1 MKNYIIFDLEWH
13 QSFEGKE
20 TSIEHF
26 PFELIEIGAIKTDE
40 NFQIV
45 SQFHKLI
52 SPQVYTRLH
61 YKISEVTH
69 MSIEQLEQEGQ
80 PFQDVIKEFI
90 HWCGNEYLFCT
101 WGSMDLTE
109 LQRNMDFYQIPIP
122 FQKPLMYYDVQK
134 LYALQRGD
142 IKSKPSLDHAV
153 EELGVL
159 EERPFHRALDDAYYT
174 GKVLSFLNFS
184 KWKPYLSVDYYRA
197 PQSKMEEIYME
208 FPTYSKYVSRQFDTK
223 EEALAD
229 KVVTD
234 MICKDCRRMLRKKMK
249 WFSLNQKQYYCLA
262 VCPAHGFVQGKIRMK
277 KSEQGGIFVVK
288 TMKHVDQTGADN
300 VFHKK
305 EEQRQRR
312 REKRLK

>member
-1 MKNYIIFDLEWH
+1 
-13 QSFEGKE
+13 
-20 TSIEHF
+20 
-26 PFELIEIGAIKTDE
+26 
-40 NFQIV
+40 
-45 SQFHKLI
+45 
-52 SPQVYTRLH
+52 
-61 YKISEVTH
+61 

-184 KWKPYLSVDYYRA
+184 KWKPYLSVCFMEDLENTLYRTLILKRMIFTNQVCKLIIYFWA
-197 PQSKMEEIYME
+197 VLYGTGALSDLNVHVSAQCLLRQSG
-208 FPTYSKYVSRQFDTK
+208 
-223 EEALAD
+223 
-229 KVVTD
+229 VVTEHTALGH
-234 MICKDCRRMLRKKMK
+234 LRE
-249 WFSLNQKQYYCLA
+249 
-262 VCPAHGFVQGKIRMK
+262 I
-277 KSEQGGIFVVK
+277 
-288 TMKHVDQTGADN
+288 
-300 VFHKK
+300 
-305 EEQRQRR
+305 
-312 REKRLK
+312 